1 MHAQQNGYELELEAQ
16 GLAAPVL
23 NGDRGLSVKASDP
36 GAASYYY
43 SIPRV
48 QVRGRLFRDAVPI
61 DVAGIAWLDREWSDG
76 ALGANEAGWDWFALQ
91 LDDGS
96 SLMFYSIR
104 NQDGSREAH
113 SAGTW
118 VSSDGRTR
126 ALANEDV
133 EIEVGDHWDSPRGG
147 RYPAR
152 WHVRV
157 ASLALDVDVR
167 PVLPDQELATNP
179 RYWEGAVD
187 VSGMRGAVKALG
199 RGYVEL
205 VGYAR

>member
-1 MHAQQNGYELELEAQ
+1 
-16 GLAAPVL
+16 
-23 NGDRGLSVKASDP
+23 
-36 GAASYYY
+36 
-43 SIPRV
+43 
-48 QVRGRLFRDAVPI
+48 
-61 DVAGIAWLDREWSDG
+61 
-76 ALGANEAGWDWFALQ
+76 
-91 LDDGS
+91 
-96 SLMFYSIR
+96 MFYSLR
-104 NQDGSREAH
+104 KQDGSREAH

-126 ALANEDV
+126 GLANGDV

-152 WHVRV
+152 WRVRV
-157 ASLALDVDVR
+157 PSLALDVDVR

-187 VSGMRGAVKALG
+187 VSGMRGASKLVG